1 MTYNPL
7 AVNICGVD
15 FKNPVIAASGTFSF
29 GFEFSKLYDID
40 RLGGI
45 SVKALT
51 REKRDGNPGPRI
63 AETYGGILNS
73 VGLQNPGV
81 DVFINN
87 MIPFLETK
95 KTVVIANI
103 AGNEEADYCYMAE
116 RLSDVPRVSM
126 IELNI
131 SCPNVKKGGIA
142 FGINPS
148 DIYSITKA
156 VKRRS
161 KKPLTVK
168 LSPNAADIA
177 ANAKAAEEGGAD
189 AISLINTVTGM
200 AVDAETK
207 RPILKNITGGLSGPA
222 IKPIALRM
230 VWQAYNAV
238 KIPIIGMG
246 GIMNATDAVEFMLCG
261 ASAVQVGT
269 ANFINP
275 TSAANIVEG
284 LKKYVEKNRL
294 NSISEIKGKLIV
306 D

>member
-1 MTYNPL
+1 
-7 AVNICGVD
+7 
-15 FKNPVIAASGTFSF
+15 
-29 GFEFSKLYDID
+29 LYDID

-73 VGLQNPGV
+73 VGLQNSGV
-81 DVFINN
+81 DIFINN

-131 SCPNVKKGGIA
+131 SCPNVKKGGMH

-148 DIYSITKA
+148 DIRSITKA
-156 VKRRS
+156 VKRYS
-161 KKPLTVK
+161 PNKPLTVK
-168 LSPNAADIA
+168 LSPNVADIA
-177 ANAKAAEEGGAD
+177 ANAKAAEDGGAD

-200 AVDAETK
+200 AVNAETK
-207 RPILKNITGGLSGPA
+207 RPVLKNITGGLSGPA
-222 IKPIALRM
+222 IKPIALNM
-230 VWQAYNAV
+230 VWRAYNAV

-275 TSAANIVEG
+275 LSAVNIVEG
-284 LKKYVEKNRL
+284 LKKYVEKNKL
-294 NSISEIKGKLIV
+294 KSISDIKGKLIV